1 MKTLV
6 IGGAVL
12 VAVTTAAVAAHATSK
27 GRNGP
32 LAYQAQ
38 VGKHVQL
45 FTVRPDGSGARQLTD
60 LTDSDATNAVWSPNG
75 NPLRSPVSGART
87 RPSSTRWTQTAPDCT
102 PSTAHFAASS
112 LGSLTESAF

>member
-32 LAYQAQ
+32 LASQAQ
-38 VGKHVQL
+38 VGE
-45 FTVRPDGSGARQLTD
+45 RDYS
-60 LTDSDATNAVWSPNG
+60 
-75 NPLRSPVSGART
+75 
-87 RPSSTRWTQTAPDCT
+87 
-102 PSTAHFAASS
+102 SS
-112 LGSLTESAF
+112 LSDQTGAGHGS